1 MTNWIEVARLDDI
14 PDGGARVFEVDERM
28 VAVFRVGDECFALE
42 DQCTHDGGEL
52 ASGLVIGCEVICPRH
67 GAKFDIRSGRVT
79 SPPATEDVRAY
90 PVRVEGG
97 RVLIGAEPFRH
108 P

>member
-1 MTNWIEVARLDDI
+1 MANWIEVAQLNDI
-14 PDGGARVFEVDERM
+14 PDGGVRVVEVDTRM
-28 VAVFRVGDECFALE
+28 IAIFRVGDECFALD

-52 ASGLVIGCEVICPRH
+52 ASGMVIGSEVICPRH

-90 PVRVEGG
+90 PVRIEAG
-97 RVLIGAEPFRH
+97 RVLIGTG
-108 P
+108 

>member
-1 MTNWIEVARLDDI
+1 MANWIEVARLDDI
-14 PDGGARVFEVDERM
+14 PDGGVCVVEVDTRM
-28 VAVFRVGDECFALE
+28 IAVFRVGDECFALD

-52 ASGLVIGCEVICPRH
+52 ASGMVIGGEVICPRH

-90 PVRVEGG
+90 PVRIEAG
-97 RVLIGAEPFRH
+97 RVLIASG
-108 P
+108 